1 MSFKSFQLKINPR
14 TNTKLIPNE
23 PEYLPNG
30 FYVGQRVYY
39 KSLYS
44 NHHRYGTVVKINQR
58 LGSAFISENYI
69 NNVWANWDD
78 GSQPGF
84 MPKDRVYPA

>member
-14 TNTKLIPNE
+14 TNTKPT
-23 PEYLPNG
+23 PTKQEYLPNG

-39 KSLYS
+39 ISSSLGQCQ
-44 NHHRYGTVVKINQR
+44 YGTVIEINQR
-58 LGSAFISENYI
+58 HPAYTFENNIS
-69 NNVWANWDD
+69 NVWANWDN
-78 GSQPGF
+78 SNQPGF